1 MQVIDK
7 GVLAG
12 TMYDA
17 VPKTFDYDRN
27 VVIVRTD
34 IKFHPLVEEV
44 VDEEDDV
51 DEVDNCPFEYMNLYS
66 YHEYEFSIKEY
77 YDNERNLQAYIDTC
91 IANSL

>member
-1 MQVIDK
+1 MIDK

-34 IKFHPLVEEV
+34 IKFHPLVEDIV
-44 VDEEDDV
+44 NEED

-77 YDNERNLQAYIDTC
+77 YDNEKNLQAYIDAC
-91 IANSL
+91 ITNFL

>member
-1 MQVIDK
+1 MIDK

-44 VDEEDDV
+44 IDEEDDE
-51 DEVDNCPFEYMNLYS
+51 DEVDNCRFEYMNLYS

-77 YDNERNLQAYIDTC
+77 KNKEKNIQAYIDTC
-91 IANSL
+91 VANSL

>member
-1 MQVIDK
+1 MIDK

-44 VDEEDDV
+44 VNEEDDA
-51 DEVDNCPFEYMNLYS
+51 DEVDNCLF
-66 YHEYEFSIKEY
+66 
-77 YDNERNLQAYIDTC
+77 
-91 IANSL
+91 